1 VSADSAD
8 GRVTFR
14 PEPVNHLVPPSRRG
28 LLEVGPMRRH
38 PEVTQLWLFGDQTSR
53 TIPCSLIL
61 TAADIRRLIAVLRAQ
76 LPEARQP

>member
-1 VSADSAD
+1 VSGPDTP

-14 PEPVNHLVPPSRRG
+14 PEAVLHLVPPAHRG
-28 LLEVGPMRRH
+28 LIEIGPMRRH
-38 PEVTQLWLFGDQTSR
+38 PEVVQLWMFGDQTSR

-76 LPEARQP
+76 LPEARQS